1 MTALQTEIERRGER
15 IFDLVDQHPEPL
27 FSKAGFYQRMM
38 ALSMRDEHF
47 KVQMFRFVEVLP
59 SLRKSG
65 DIVQHLEEY
74 FAGMRNGFA
83 PVIRTGVRVARV
95 VPWISAFILRRNVSG
110 MARQFI
116 AGKNCQD
123 VMKTLRKR
131 RARKIGFTVD
141 LLGEAIVSEKEA
153 DEYAERCLDLLDC
166 LARETRG
173 WTNPLEKNSGLFP
186 VVNLSVKISALY
198 SQMNPADPAD
208 AIAHL
213 APKLRP
219 ILSRARELGAFI
231 NFDMESYAHKNIT
244 LELFKTIFT
253 EAEFKDWP
261 DAGIVIQAYLRD
273 AETDLRSLID
283 WGRARGTRFTVRL
296 VKGAY
301 WDYETIK
308 SRQNGWNCPVYFQK
322 PESDVNF
329 EALSRVLLENES
341 IVTAAFGSHN
351 VRSIAHAQAFAD
363 ELGIDRSRF
372 EFQLLYGMAGP
383 IKRALV
389 EMGYRVRE
397 YSPVGELLPGM
408 SYLVRRLLEN
418 TSNEGFLRAKFSE
431 HVSAT
436 QLLRDPRD
444 FVNGDNPPSTTIIPS
459 AAGSLGPSRTG
470 IFARD
475 DGAGGNGANRE
486 MPPSDTYKNASLT
499 NFVYPESQEK
509 MRAAV
514 REVRA
519 RFGQK
524 YPLVIDGKEV
534 WTDKLLPS
542 LNPSAPDQI
551 VGLVAEAGIPE
562 AESAAKAARR
572 AFDSWS
578 RTPFEE
584 RCELLE
590 RVAAILDRRRFELSA
605 VEIFEVGKAWAEAD
619 ADIREAMDFCLF
631 YAHQMRLLGK
641 PRLTQHVPGEESYQH
656 YWPRGVTL
664 VIAPWN
670 FPLAILCGM
679 VSAALVT
686 GNTVIMKPS
695 EQSVI
700 IGAMLMEIYEE
711 AGAPPGVLNFLN
723 GKGSVI
729 GAHMVDHKDVD
740 LIAFTG
746 SREVG
751 LWIWESAGKTR
762 EKQREL
768 KRVICEMGGKN
779 AMIVDSDADLDEAI
793 VDSIYS
799 AFGFQGQK
807 CSALSRLIVLEE
819 NYDRVLERL
828 LGAAASV
835 RVGNPEEPGIVV
847 GPVIDEAAY
856 RRILDYIEVGK
867 SEATLAYQAKE
878 LPPHGYF
885 IPPTIFTGVK
895 PNMRIARE
903 EIFGPVLS
911 VLKVRDL
918 DEAIKVANGT
928 DYALTGGFF
937 SRSPANIE
945 RVKAQLEAGNVYIN
959 RSCTGAIVGRHPFG
973 GFKMSGGGTKAGGED
988 YLLQFLIPRV
998 VTENTSRLGLVPE
1011 ETPEY
1016 RDEFLWPRQQ

>member
-1 MTALQTEIERRGER
+1 MSSLQREIEARGER
-15 IFDLVDQHPEPL
+15 IFTLVDQHPESL

-261 DAGIVIQAYLRD
+261 HAGIVIQAYLRD

-363 ELGIDRSRF
+363 ELGIDRSGF

-397 YSPVGELLPGM
+397 YCPVGELLPGM
-408 SYLVRRLLEN
+408 SYFVRRLLEN

-431 HVSAT
+431 NVSAEE
-436 QLLRDPRD
+436 LLRDPKELVRQ
-444 FVNGDNPPSTTIIPS
+444 NRAQLPETTIPAITED
-459 AAGSLGPSRTG
+459 RHHK
-470 IFARD
+470 
-475 DGAGGNGANRE
+475 NGASIE
-486 MPPSDTYKNASLT
+486 SPPGDIYENSPLV
-499 NFVYPESQEK
+499 NFVYQESQEK
-509 MRAAV
+509 MRTAL
-514 REVRA
+514 REVHN
-519 RFGQK
+519 RFGEK
-524 YPLVIDGKEV
+524 YPLVIGGEKV
-534 WTDKLLPS
+534 WTDKLTPS
-542 LNPSAPDQI
+542 VNPSAPKEV
-551 VGLVAEAGIPE
+551 VGYVAEAGIPE
-562 AESAAKAARR
+562 AERAVKAART
-572 AFDSWS
+572 AFDKWS
-578 RTPFEE
+578 RTPSEE
-584 RCELLE
+584 RARLLE
-590 RVAAILDRRRFELSA
+590 RAAAIMDRRRYELSA
-605 VEIFEVGKAWAEAD
+605 LEVFEVGKPWAEAD
-619 ADIREAMDFCLF
+619 GDIREAVDFCRF
-631 YAHQMRLLGK
+631 YAEQMRQIGR

-656 YWPRGVTL
+656 YWPRGVAL

-670 FPLAILCGM
+670 FPIAILCGM

-695 EQSVI
+695 EQSI
-700 IGAMLMEIYEE
+700 ICGAMLMEIFQE
-711 AGAPPGVLNFLN
+711 AGVPAGVLNFLS
-723 GKGSVI
+723 GRGSVI
-729 GAHMVDHKDVD
+729 GAHVVDHKDID

-751 LWIWESAGKTR
+751 LRIWESAGKTLPG
-762 EKQREL
+762 QREL
-768 KRVICEMGGKN
+768 KRVVCEMGGKN
-779 AMIVDSDADLDEAI
+779 PVIIDSDADLDEAI
-793 VDSIYS
+793 VDSTYS
-799 AFGFQGQK
+799 AFGYQGQK
-807 CSALSRLIVLEE
+807 CSALSRLILLDE
-819 NYDRVLERL
+819 NYDRVMERL
-828 LGAAASV
+828 LSGAASL
-835 RVGNPEEPGIVV
+835 RVGNPEEPGMMV

-856 RRILDYIEVGK
+856 KRILEYIEIGK
-867 SEATLAYQAKE
+867 SEAILAYQAKE
-878 LPPHGYF
+878 VPPEGYF
-885 IPPTIFTGVK
+885 IPPTIFAGVK

-911 VLKVRDL
+911 VIKVRDL
-918 DEAIKVANGT
+918 DEAFDVANGT
-928 DYALTGGFF
+928 DYALTAGFF

-945 RVKAQLEAGNVYIN
+945 RAKAQIEAGNVYIN
-959 RSCTGAIVGRHPFG
+959 RSCTGAVVGRHPFG
-973 GFKMSGGGTKAGGED
+973 GFKMSGGGTKAGGAD
-988 YLLQFLIPRV
+988 YLLQFLLPRV
-998 VTENTSRLGLVPE
+998 VTENIVRHGFAPE
-1011 ETPEY
+1011 KTPEY
-1016 RDEFLWPRQQ
+1016 RDEFLWPKR

>member
-1 MTALQTEIERRGER
+1 MTPLQSEIEQRGKR
-15 IFDLVDQHPEPL
+15 IFELVDKYPESL
-27 FSKAGFYQRMM
+27 FSKAGFYQRLMT
-38 ALSMRDEHF
+38 LSMRDEQL
-47 KVQMFRFVEVLP
+47 KLQLFRFVAVLP
-59 SLRKSG
+59 SLHTS
-65 DIVQHLEEY
+65 DEIIEHLQEY
-74 FAGMRNGFA
+74 FADGHESGKVAEFLGA
-83 PVIRTGVRVARV
+83 GIRLAGI
-95 VPWISAFILRRNVSG
+95 VPWISGPILRWNVSE

-116 AGKNCQD
+116 AGRNPND
-123 VMKTLRKR
+123 VMRTLRKR
-131 RARKIGFTVD
+131 RTQNIGFTVD
-141 LLGEAIVSEKEA
+141 LLGEAVVSETEA
-153 DEYAERCLDLLDC
+153 DEYAARYLHLLEG
-166 LARETRG
+166 LAHETKN
-173 WTNPLEKNSGLFP
+173 WTDALEKNSELFP

-198 SQMNPADPAD
+198 SQISPDDPAET
-208 AIAHL
+208 IAHL

-219 ILSRARELGAFI
+219 LLRRARELGAFI
-231 NFDMESYAHKNIT
+231 NFDMESYAHKNGT
-244 LELFKTIFT
+244 LELFKTVFM
-253 EAEFKDWP
+253 EEEFRDWP
-261 DAGIVIQAYLRD
+261 HAGIVIQAYLRD
-273 AETDLRSLID
+273 SDADLRHLIE
-283 WGRARGTRFTVRL
+283 WGRARGTRFAVRL

-301 WDYETIK
+301 WDYETTK
-308 SRQNGWNCPVYFQK
+308 SRQNGWDCPVYLEK
-322 PESDVNF
+322 PESDANF
-329 EALSRVLLENES
+329 ETLTRLLLENES
-341 IVTAAFGSHN
+341 IVTSAFGSHN
-351 VRSIAHAQAFAD
+351 VRSIAHAQALA
-363 ELGIDRSRF
+363 EQLGIDRSRF

-389 EMGYRVRE
+389 EMAYRVRE
-397 YSPVGELLPGM
+397 YCPVGELLPGM

-431 HVSAT
+431 NVPAEE
-436 QLLRDPRD
+436 LLRDPREILRGSR
-444 FVNGDNPPSTTIIPS
+444 NGVLPPSNATINMTTTTPKTQ
-459 AAGSLGPSRTG
+459 P
-470 IFARD
+470 
-475 DGAGGNGANRE
+475 GAHYE
-486 MPPSDTYKNASLT
+486 NAPLT
-499 NFVYPESQEK
+499 NFALPENQEK
-509 MRAAV
+509 MRAAL
-514 REVRA
+514 REQRKQFA
-519 RFGQK
+519 RK
-524 YPLVIDGKEV
+524 VPLTINGEKI
-534 WTDKLLPS
+534 WTDNMFS
-542 LNPSAPDQI
+542 SVNPSQPDQI
-551 VGLVAEAGIPE
+551 VGYAAEAGVPE
-562 AESAAKAARR
+562 AERAVAAARM
-572 AFDSWS
+572 AFEKWR
-578 RTPFEE
+578 RTSFEE
-584 RCELLE
+584 RCQLLE
-590 RVAAILDRRRFELSA
+590 RAAEILERRRFELSA
-605 VEIFEVGKAWAEAD
+605 LEVFEVGKPWAQADGDIAEA
-619 ADIREAMDFCLF
+619 IDFCTF
-631 YAHQMRLLGK
+631 YARQMRLMGQ
-641 PRLTQHVPGEESYQH
+641 PRLTQNVPGEESYQH
-656 YWPRGVTL
+656 YWPRGVAL

-670 FPLAILCGM
+670 FPMAILCGM

-711 AGAPPGVLNFLN
+711 AGVPPGVLNFLN

-729 GAHMVDHKDVD
+729 GAHMVNHKDVD

-751 LWIWESAGKTR
+751 LRIWESAGKTR
-762 EKQREL
+762 EGQREL

-819 NYDRVLERL
+819 NHDRVVERL

-867 SEATLAYQAKE
+867 GEATLAYQAKE

-959 RSCTGAIVGRHPFG
+959 RPCTGAIVGRHPFG
-973 GFKMSGGGTKAGGED
+973 GFKMSGSGTKAGGKD
-988 YLLQFLIPRV
+988 YLLNFLIPRV
-998 VTENTSRLGLVPE
+998 VTENVARHGLAPE
-1011 ETPEY
+1011 KTPEY
-1016 RDEFLWPRQQ
+1016 RDEFL

>member
-1 MTALQTEIERRGER
+1 MTPLQSEIEQRGKR
-15 IFDLVDQHPEPL
+15 IFELVDKYPESL
-27 FSKAGFYQRMM
+27 FSKAGFYQRLMT
-38 ALSMRDEHF
+38 LSMRDEQL
-47 KVQMFRFVEVLP
+47 KLQLFRFVAVLP
-59 SLRKSG
+59 SLHTS
-65 DIVQHLEEY
+65 DEIIEHLQEY
-74 FAGMRNGFA
+74 FADGHESGKVAEFLGA
-83 PVIRTGVRVARV
+83 GIRLAGI
-95 VPWISAFILRRNVSG
+95 VPWISGPILRWNVSE

-116 AGKNCQD
+116 AGRNPND
-123 VMKTLRKR
+123 VMRTLRKR
-131 RARKIGFTVD
+131 RTQNIGFTVD
-141 LLGEAIVSEKEA
+141 LLGEAVVSETEA
-153 DEYAERCLDLLDC
+153 DEYAARYLHLLEG
-166 LARETRG
+166 LAHETKN
-173 WTNPLEKNSGLFP
+173 WTDALEKNSELFP

-198 SQMNPADPAD
+198 SQISPDDPAET
-208 AIAHL
+208 IAHL

-219 ILSRARELGAFI
+219 LLRRARELGAFI
-231 NFDMESYAHKNIT
+231 NFDMESYAHKNGT
-244 LELFKTIFT
+244 LELFKTVFM
-253 EAEFKDWP
+253 EEEFRDWP
-261 DAGIVIQAYLRD
+261 HAGIVIQAYLRD
-273 AETDLRSLID
+273 SDADLRHLIE
-283 WGRARGTRFTVRL
+283 WGRARGTRFAVRL

-301 WDYETIK
+301 WDYETTK
-308 SRQNGWNCPVYFQK
+308 SRQNGWDCPVYLEK
-322 PESDVNF
+322 PESDANF
-329 EALSRVLLENES
+329 ETLTRLLLENES
-341 IVTAAFGSHN
+341 IVTSAFGSHN
-351 VRSIAHAQAFAD
+351 VRSIAHAQALA
-363 ELGIDRSRF
+363 EQLGIDRSRF

-389 EMGYRVRE
+389 EMAYRVRE
-397 YSPVGELLPGM
+397 YCPVGELLPGM

-431 HVSAT
+431 NVPAEE
-436 QLLRDPRD
+436 LLRDPREILRGSR
-444 FVNGDNPPSTTIIPS
+444 NGVLPPSNATINMTTTTPKTQ
-459 AAGSLGPSRTG
+459 P
-470 IFARD
+470 
-475 DGAGGNGANRE
+475 GAHYE
-486 MPPSDTYKNASLT
+486 NAPLT
-499 NFVYPESQEK
+499 NFALPENQEK
-509 MRAAV
+509 MRAAL
-514 REVRA
+514 REQRKQFA
-519 RFGQK
+519 RK
-524 YPLVIDGKEV
+524 VPLTINGEKI
-534 WTDKLLPS
+534 WTDNMFS
-542 LNPSAPDQI
+542 SVNPSQPDQI
-551 VGLVAEAGIPE
+551 VGYAAEAGVPE
-562 AESAAKAARR
+562 AERAVAAARM
-572 AFDSWS
+572 AFEKWR
-578 RTPFEE
+578 RTSFEE
-584 RCELLE
+584 RCQLLE
-590 RVAAILDRRRFELSA
+590 RAAEILERRRFELSA
-605 VEIFEVGKAWAEAD
+605 LEVFEVGKPWAQADGDIAEA
-619 ADIREAMDFCLF
+619 IDFCTF
-631 YAHQMRLLGK
+631 YARQMRLMGQ
-641 PRLTQHVPGEESYQH
+641 PRLTQNVPGEESYQH
-656 YWPRGVTL
+656 YWPRGVAL

-670 FPLAILCGM
+670 FPMAILCGM

-711 AGAPPGVLNFLN
+711 AGVPPGVLNFLN

-729 GAHMVDHKDVD
+729 GAHMVDDKDVD

-751 LWIWESAGKTR
+751 LRIWESAGKTR
-762 EKQREL
+762 EGQREL

-819 NYDRVLERL
+819 NHDRVVERL

-867 SEATLAYQAKE
+867 GEATLAYQAKE

-945 RVKAQLEAGNVYIN
+945 RVKAQLEAGNVYIT
-959 RSCTGAIVGRHPFG
+959 RPCTGAIVGRHPFG
-973 GFKMSGGGTKAGGED
+973 GFKMSGSGTKAGGKD
-988 YLLQFLIPRV
+988 YLLNFLIPRV
-998 VTENTSRLGLVPE
+998 VTENVARHGLAPE
-1011 ETPEY
+1011 KTPEY
-1016 RDEFLWPRQQ
+1016 RDEFLWPKH